1 MKWSLVIGARG
12 ARALLG
18 LGLLVAVGGCNS
30 SKSVEQ
36 HSAASGAA
44 ATGARPSLPAPPAPA
59 AAGAAADA
67 PAAGAA
73 AAPAVP
79 AKATSIRIGAWL
91 TQAKEMSFDVK
102 PERLLQQFIREFGDG
117 TVIDKV
123 MVAPIQDGPRTKP
136 TFYLV
141 GMGQLNGQFRA
152 MALALEQSNDDGGLY
167 LLPTATRH
175 LAEGSNCVMCYFR
188 FSRGKVTGA
197 ECSEESTGTV
207 DRRCTFRTVPGNGF
221 FSKK

>member
-1 MKWSLVIGARG
+1 MKLSFAVSARG

-18 LGLLVAVGGCNS
+18 LGLGLLVALGGCNS

-36 HSAASGAA
+36 HSASPEPTT
-44 ATGARPSLPAPPAPA
+44 TGARPSLPATANPAPA
-59 AAGAAADA
+59 AA
-67 PAAGAA
+67 
-73 AAPAVP
+73 AAPASAVVAP
-79 AKATSIRIGAWL
+79 AKPTSTRIGAWL

-102 PERLLQQFIREFGDG
+102 PERLLQQFIREFDDG

-167 LLPTATRH
+167 LRPTATRH